1 MSQPDKNMFSHD
13 KNYKDGYLT
22 CAILK
27 KNGDEYQHLEGF
39 ANKSR
44 DPWGRQQ
51 LQAGSYIA
59 ILYTNWE
66 STNRTY
72 TLWAYGVNK
81 VKFYKVEAQD
91 AYKQSVEWLAQAV
104 LRNQLQQMNTWKILG
119 EGVFKN
125 AFSKFS

>member
-39 ANKSR
+39 ANKS
-44 DPWGRQQ
+44 
-51 LQAGSYIA
+51 YIA
-59 ILYTNWE
+59 RLYTNWE

-72 TLWAYGVNK
+72 TIWAYGVNK